1 MGRRASS
8 PYVRSRLELEMTDLE
23 ALVVAA
29 YVFADEYRVPARCGR
44 PPLVSDAEL
53 VALGVAQAAIGIS
66 SDRQFLGL
74 IERVLPGWFP
84 HLPDQS
90 QYNRRLRGLVELI
103 SIVQQQLARWLDLG
117 GVRLADGTQL
127 AVASYPGCA
136 QRSHFA
142 GFARYGYSKS
152 HHRFL
157 WGVRLVLITDAAG
170 VPLAYTVVPANEK
183 EYEPLADLLTGT
195 PAEVV
200 IADKG
205 LWGRA
210 YRNRLAADGVA
221 LLTPDRTRNAANI
234 DKERALASC
243 RLVIESV
250 FANLKGQMRLE
261 RHLAKTPAG
270 LALRIAQRIL
280 ALTLG
285 MLLNTLSGR
294 PARAL
299 AAYDGR

>member
-1 MGRRASS
+1 MA
-8 PYVRSRLELEMTDLE
+8 DLE

-29 YVFADEYRVPARCGR
+29 YVFADEYPVPTRCGR

-53 VALGVAQAAIGIS
+53 VALAVCQAAIGIT

-74 IERVLPGWFP
+74 VERVLPGWFP
-84 HLPDQS
+84 HLPEQS
-90 QYNRRLRGLVELI
+90 QYNRRSRGLVELI
-103 SIVQQQLARWLDLG
+103 SIVQQRLAHWLDLG

-127 AVASYPGCA
+127 AVASYAGCQ

-142 GFARYGYSKS
+142 GFARYGYARSQ
-152 HHRFL
+152 HRFI
-157 WGVRLVLITDAAG
+157 WGVRLVLLTDTRG
-170 VPLAYTVVPANEK
+170 LPLGYTLVPASEK

-195 PAEVV
+195 AAEVV

-210 YRNRLAADGVA
+210 YRERLAADGTV
-221 LLTPDRTRNAANI
+221 LLTPNRIRTAANLGR
-234 DKERALASC
+234 ERALAST

-261 RHLAKTPAG
+261 CHLAKTPAG

-280 ALTLG
+280 ALTIG
-285 MLLNTLSGR
+285 ILLNTLSGR

-299 AAYDGR
+299 VAYDGR